1 MRSSIERG
9 LKHITE
15 VGMVKLDSAEYAKRR
30 RALMAQMSPNSIA
43 IVPCAPVTVRN
54 RDVEHPYRQDS
65 DFYYLS
71 GFDEEHACL
80 VLIPGREHGEYVLFC
95 QEKIKEQ
102 EIWTGRRVG
111 PEAALEQLGC
121 DDAFPI
127 SDIDDILPGLI
138 EGKDRIFAN
147 LGVSPEFD
155 RQLMQWVNH
164 IKTQVR
170 NGATPPHEFSALDHL
185 LHEQRLIKSDAEIA
199 VMQKA
204 AEISA
209 EAHTR
214 AMQVVKPGM
223 REYQLEAELMQI
235 FMAAGSRWPAYPSI
249 VGSGEN
255 ACILH
260 YTRND
265 DVIGDNELI
274 LIDAGCELDYYAS
287 DITRTFPSSGK
298 FTDPQRKLY
307 QLVLD
312 AQYAAIAVTKP
323 GNHWNQPHEAAVKVL
338 TEGLVHYG
346 LLEGDVDDLI
356 ENLAY
361 RQFYMHKTGHW
372 LGMDVHDVGE
382 YRLEGEWRELVPG
395 MVLTIEPGLYIAP
408 DDDTVDPMWRG
419 IGIRIEDDVVVTKDG
434 CTILSRDV
442 VKEIAD
448 IEALM
453 SA

>member
-1 MRSSIERG
+1 M
-9 LKHITE
+9 
-15 VGMVKLDSAEYAKRR
+15 KLDPREYPKRR
-30 RALMAQMSPNSIA
+30 RQLMQLMSPNSIA
-43 IVPCAPVTVRN
+43 IIPSAPVTVRN
-54 RDVEHPYRQDS
+54 RDVEHPFRQDS

-71 GFDEEHACL
+71 GFAEEHAVL

-111 PEAALEQLGC
+111 PEAAPQVLGC

-138 EGKDRIFAN
+138 EGKDRIYAS

-164 IKTQVR
+164 IKAQVR

-185 LHEQRLIKSDAEIA
+185 LHDIRLIKSPAEVA
-199 VMQKA
+199 LMQRA
-204 AEISA
+204 CDISA

-214 AMQVVKPGM
+214 AMQMVKPGM
-223 REYQLEAELMQI
+223 YEYELDAELMRT

-249 VGSGEN
+249 VGTGEN

-260 YTRND
+260 YTHNNAEIKD
-265 DVIGDNELI
+265 GDLI

-287 DITRTFPSSGK
+287 DITRTFPANGK
-298 FTDPQRKLY
+298 FTAPQRQLY

-312 AQYAAIAVTKP
+312 ANYAAIAQVKA
-323 GNHWNQPHEAAVKVL
+323 GNHWNQPHEAAVRVL
-338 TEGLVHYG
+338 TEGLVKLG
-346 LLEGDVDDLI
+346 LLQGDVDELI
-356 ENLAY
+356 EALAF

-382 YRLEGEWRELVPG
+382 YRIDGEWRILEEG
-395 MVLTIEPGLYIAP
+395 MVMTIEPGLYIAP
-408 DDDTVDPMWRG
+408 DDDTVDAQWRG
-419 IGIRIEDDVVVTKDG
+419 IGIRIEDDVVVTKTG
-434 CTILSRDV
+434 CQVLTSKV
-442 VKEIAD
+442 VKDIDA

-453 SA
+453 AG

>member
-1 MRSSIERG
+1 M
-9 LKHITE
+9 L
-15 VGMVKLDSAEYAKRR
+15 KLDPAEYAKRR
-30 RALMAQMSPNSIA
+30 RSLMDLMSPNSIA
-43 IVPCAPVTVRN
+43 IIPSAPVTVRN
-54 RDVEHPYRQDS
+54 RDVENPFRQDS

-71 GFDEEHACL
+71 GFAEEHAAL
-80 VLIPGREHGEYVLFC
+80 VLIPGRDHGEYVVFC

-111 PEAALEQLGC
+111 PEAAPEVLGC
-121 DDAFPI
+121 DDAFPV
-127 SDIDDILPGLI
+127 SDIDEILPGLI
-138 EGKDRIFAN
+138 EGKDRIYAS

-155 RQLMQWVNH
+155 RQLMHWVNH

-185 LHEQRLIKSDAEIA
+185 LHELRLVKSPAEID
-199 VMQKA
+199 VMQA
-204 AEISA
+204 AADISA

-214 AMQVVKPGM
+214 AMQIVRPGM
-223 REYQLEAELMQI
+223 KEYQLEAELMHI

-249 VGSGEN
+249 VGAGDN

-265 DVIGDNELI
+265 DTISDGDLI

-287 DITRTFPSSGK
+287 DITRTFPANGRFS
-298 FTDPQRKLY
+298 DAQRKMY

-312 AQYAAIAVTKP
+312 AQYAAIEAVKP
-323 GNHWNQPHEAAVKVL
+323 GNHWNQPHEAAVRVL
-338 TEGLVHYG
+338 TEGLVQYG
-346 LLEGDVDDLI
+346 LLQGDVDELI
-356 ENLAY
+356 ESLAY

-382 YRLEGEWRELVPG
+382 YRIDGDWRVLEPG
-395 MVLTIEPGLYIAP
+395 MVMTVEPGLYIAP
-408 DDDTVDPMWRG
+408 DDESVDSQWRG
-419 IGIRIEDDVVVTKDG
+419 IGIRIEDDVVVTDDG
-434 CTILSRDV
+434 CHVLTSNV
-442 VKEIAD
+442 VKDIAD

>member
-1 MRSSIERG
+1 M
-9 LKHITE
+9 
-15 VGMVKLDSAEYAKRR
+15 KLDPREYPKRR
-30 RALMAQMSPNSIA
+30 RQLMQLMSPNSIA
-43 IVPCAPVTVRN
+43 IVPSAPVTVRN
-54 RDVEHPYRQDS
+54 RDVEHPFRQDS

-71 GFDEEHACL
+71 GFAEEHSVL

-111 PEAALEQLGC
+111 PEAAPKVLGC

-138 EGKDRIFAN
+138 EGKDRIYAS

-164 IKTQVR
+164 IKAQVR

-185 LHEQRLIKSDAEIA
+185 LHDIRLIKSPAEVA
-199 VMQKA
+199 LMQRA
-204 AEISA
+204 CDISA
-209 EAHTR
+209 DAHTR
-214 AMQVVKPGM
+214 AMQMVKPGM
-223 REYQLEAELMQI
+223 YEYELEAELMRT

-249 VGSGEN
+249 VGTGEN

-260 YTRND
+260 YTHNNAEIKD
-265 DVIGDNELI
+265 GDLI

-287 DITRTFPSSGK
+287 DITRTFPANGK
-298 FTDPQRKLY
+298 FTAPQRQLY

-312 AQYAAIAVTKP
+312 ANYAAIAQVKA
-323 GNHWNQPHEAAVKVL
+323 GNHWNQPHEAAVRVL
-338 TEGLVHYG
+338 TEGLVKLG
-346 LLEGDVDDLI
+346 LLQGDVDELI
-356 ENLAY
+356 EALAF

-382 YRLEGEWRELVPG
+382 YRIDGEWRILEEG
-395 MVLTIEPGLYIAP
+395 MVMTIEPGLYIAP
-408 DDDTVDPMWRG
+408 DDETVDAQWRG
-419 IGIRIEDDVVVTKDG
+419 IGIRIEDDVVVTKTG
-434 CTILSRDV
+434 CQVLTSKV
-442 VKEIAD
+442 VKDIDA

-453 SA
+453 AG

>member
-1 MRSSIERG
+1 M
-9 LKHITE
+9 
-15 VGMVKLDSAEYAKRR
+15 KLDPREYPKRR
-30 RALMAQMSPNSIA
+30 RQLMQLMSPNSIA
-43 IVPCAPVTVRN
+43 IVPSAPVTVRN
-54 RDVEHPYRQDS
+54 RDVEHPFRQDS

-71 GFDEEHACL
+71 GFAEEHSVL

-111 PEAALEQLGC
+111 PEAAPQVLGC

-138 EGKDRIFAN
+138 EGKDRIYAS

-164 IKTQVR
+164 IKAQVR

-185 LHEQRLIKSDAEIA
+185 LHDIRLIKSPAEVA
-199 VMQKA
+199 LMQRA
-204 AEISA
+204 CDISA
-209 EAHTR
+209 DAHTR
-214 AMQVVKPGM
+214 AMQMVKPGM
-223 REYQLEAELMQI
+223 YEYQLEAELMRT

-249 VGSGEN
+249 VGTGDN

-260 YTRND
+260 YTHNNAEIKD
-265 DVIGDNELI
+265 GDLI

-287 DITRTFPSSGK
+287 DITRTFPANGK
-298 FTDPQRKLY
+298 FSAPQRQLY

-312 AQYAAIAVTKP
+312 ANYAAIAQVKA
-323 GNHWNQPHEAAVKVL
+323 GNHWNQPHEAAVRVL
-338 TEGLVHYG
+338 TEGLVKLG
-346 LLEGDVDDLI
+346 LLQGDVDELI
-356 ENLAY
+356 EALAF

-382 YRLEGEWRELVPG
+382 YRIDGEWRILEEG
-395 MVLTIEPGLYIAP
+395 MVMTIEPGLYIAP
-408 DDDTVDPMWRG
+408 DDDTVDAQWRG
-419 IGIRIEDDVVVTKDG
+419 IGIRIEDDVVVTKTG
-434 CTILSRDV
+434 CQVLTSKV
-442 VKEIAD
+442 VKDIDA

-453 SA
+453 AG

>member
-1 MRSSIERG
+1 
-9 LKHITE
+9 
-15 VGMVKLDSAEYAKRR
+15 MVKLDSAEYAKRR

-43 IVPCAPVTVRN
+43 IIPCAPVTVRN

-442 VKEIAD
+442 VKEITD

>member
-1 MRSSIERG
+1 
-9 LKHITE
+9 
-15 VGMVKLDSAEYAKRR
+15 MVKLDSAEYAKRR
-30 RALMAQMSPNSIA
+30 SVLMAQMSPNSIA
-43 IVPCAPVTVRN
+43 IVPCAPATVRN
-54 RDVEHPYRQDS
+54 RDVEHPFRQDS

-71 GFDEEHACL
+71 GFDEEKACL

-111 PEAALEQLGC
+111 PEAALEKLGC
-121 DDAFPI
+121 DDAFPM

-138 EGKDRIFAN
+138 EGKDRIYAN

-287 DITRTFPSSGK
+287 DITRTFPSNGK
-298 FTDPQRKLY
+298 FTEPQRKLY

-312 AQYAAIAVTKP
+312 AQYAAIAVTKA

-338 TEGLVHYG
+338 TEGLVQYG
-346 LLEGDVDDLI
+346 LLKGDVDELI
-356 ENLAY
+356 ESLAY

-382 YRLEGEWRELVPG
+382 YRINGEWRELQPG
-395 MVLTIEPGLYIAP
+395 MVLTIEPGLYVAP
-408 DDDTVDPMWRG
+408 DDESVDPMWRG
-419 IGIRIEDDVVVTKDG
+419 IGIRIEDDVAVTQDG

>member
-1 MRSSIERG
+1 MLR
-9 LKHITE
+9 
-15 VGMVKLDSAEYAKRR
+15 LDSAEYAKRR
-30 RALMAQMSPNSIA
+30 RSLMDLMSPNSIA
-43 IVPCAPVTVRN
+43 IIPSAPVTVRN
-54 RDVEHPYRQDS
+54 RDVEHPFRKDS

-71 GFDEEHACL
+71 GFAEEHSVV
-80 VLIPGREHGEYVLFC
+80 VLIPGRDHGEYVLFC

-111 PEAALEQLGC
+111 PEAAPEVLGC

-138 EGKDRIFAN
+138 EGKDRIYAS

-185 LHEQRLIKSDAEIA
+185 LHELRLIKSPAEIE
-199 VMQKA
+199 VMQA
-204 AEISA
+204 AADISA

-214 AMQVVKPGM
+214 AMQVVRPGM
-223 REYQLEAELMQI
+223 KEYQLEAELMHI

-249 VGSGEN
+249 VGAGDN

-265 DVIGDNELI
+265 DTISDGDLI

-287 DITRTFPSSGK
+287 DITRTFPANGVFS
-298 FTDPQRKLY
+298 DAQRKMY

-312 AQYAAIAVTKP
+312 AQYAAIEAVKP
-323 GNHWNQPHEAAVKVL
+323 GNHWNQPHEAAVRVL
-338 TEGLVHYG
+338 TEGLVKYG
-346 LLEGDVDDLI
+346 LLQGDVDELI
-356 ENLAY
+356 EALAY

-382 YRLEGEWRELVPG
+382 YRIDGQWRVLEPG
-395 MVLTIEPGLYIAP
+395 MVMTVEPGLYIAP
-408 DDDTVDPMWRG
+408 DDESVEPQWRG
-419 IGIRIEDDVVVTKDG
+419 IGIRIEDDVVVTEGG
-434 CTILSRDV
+434 CHVLTSAV
-442 VKEIAD
+442 VKDVAD

>member
-1 MRSSIERG
+1 MI
-9 LKHITE
+9 
-15 VGMVKLDSAEYAKRR
+15 KLDSAEYTKRR
-30 RALMAQMSPNSIA
+30 KALMEKMSPNSIA
-43 IVPCAPVTVRN
+43 ILASAPVTVRN
-54 RDVEHPYRQDS
+54 RDVEHPFRQDS

-71 GFDEEHACL
+71 GFDEEHSVL

-111 PEAALEQLGC
+111 PEAAPHTLSC

-127 SDIDDILPGLI
+127 TDIDDILPGLI
-138 EGKDRIFAN
+138 EGKDRIYAN
-147 LGVSPEFD
+147 LGTSPEFD
-155 RQLMQWVNH
+155 QKLMQWVNH
-164 IKTQVR
+164 IKAQVR
-170 NGATPPHEFSALDHL
+170 SGATPPHEFSALDHL
-185 LHEQRLIKSDAEIA
+185 LHELRLVKSSAEIK
-199 VMQKA
+199 VMRHA

-214 AMQVVKPGM
+214 AMQTVRPGM

-249 VGSGEN
+249 VGAGDN

-265 DVIGDNELI
+265 DVIDDGDLI

-287 DITRTFPSSGK
+287 DITRTFPSNGRFSES
-298 FTDPQRKLY
+298 QRVLY

-312 AQYAAIAVTKP
+312 AQYAAIKATKP
-323 GNHWNQPHEAAVKVL
+323 GNHWNQPHEAAVQVL
-338 TEGLVHYG
+338 VEGLVELG
-346 LLEGDVDDLI
+346 LLDGSVDELI
-356 ENLAY
+356 ESQAY
-361 RQFYMHKTGHW
+361 RKFYMHKTGHW

-382 YRLEGEWRELVPG
+382 YRVDGEWRTLQPG
-395 MVLTIEPGLYIAP
+395 MVLTIEPGLYVAP
-408 DDDTVDPMWRG
+408 DDDSVDEKWRG
-419 IGIRIEDDVVVTKDG
+419 IGIRIEDDVVVTEDG
-434 CTILSRDV
+434 CDILTKDV
-442 VKEIAD
+442 VKEIED

>member
-1 MRSSIERG
+1 
-9 LKHITE
+9 
-15 VGMVKLDSAEYAKRR
+15 MVKLDSAEYAKRR

-43 IVPCAPVTVRN
+43 IIPCAPVTVRN

>member
-1 MRSSIERG
+1 MLR
-9 LKHITE
+9 
-15 VGMVKLDSAEYAKRR
+15 LDSAEYAKRR
-30 RALMAQMSPNSIA
+30 RSLMDLMSPNSIA
-43 IVPCAPVTVRN
+43 IIPSAPVTVRN
-54 RDVEHPYRQDS
+54 RDVEHPFRQDS

-71 GFDEEHACL
+71 GFAEEHSVV
-80 VLIPGREHGEYVLFC
+80 VLIPGRDHGEYVLFC

-111 PEAALEQLGC
+111 PEAAPEVLGC

-138 EGKDRIFAN
+138 EGKDRIYAS

-185 LHEQRLIKSDAEIA
+185 LHELRLIKSPAEIE
-199 VMQKA
+199 VMQA
-204 AEISA
+204 AADISA

-214 AMQVVKPGM
+214 AMQVVRPGM
-223 REYQLEAELMQI
+223 KEYQLEAELMHI

-249 VGSGEN
+249 VGAGDN

-265 DVIGDNELI
+265 DTISDGDLI

-287 DITRTFPSSGK
+287 DITRTFPANGVFS
-298 FTDPQRKLY
+298 DAQRKMY

-312 AQYAAIAVTKP
+312 AQYAAIEAVKP
-323 GNHWNQPHEAAVKVL
+323 GNHWNQPHEAAVRVL
-338 TEGLVHYG
+338 TEGLVKYG
-346 LLEGDVDDLI
+346 LLQGDVDELI
-356 ENLAY
+356 EALAY

-382 YRLEGEWRELVPG
+382 YRIDGQWRVLEPG
-395 MVLTIEPGLYIAP
+395 MVMTVEPGLYIAP
-408 DDDTVDPMWRG
+408 DDETVEPQWRG
-419 IGIRIEDDVVVTKDG
+419 IGIRIEDDVVVTEGG
-434 CTILSRDV
+434 CHVLTSAV
-442 VKEIAD
+442 VKEVAD

>member
-1 MRSSIERG
+1 
-9 LKHITE
+9 
-15 VGMVKLDSAEYAKRR
+15 MVKLDSAEYAKRR

-185 LHEQRLIKSDAEIA
+185 LHEQRLIKSEAEIA

-356 ENLAY
+356 ESLAY

-408 DDDTVDPMWRG
+408 DDDSVDPMWRG

>member
-1 MRSSIERG
+1 MRSSIERS

-43 IVPCAPVTVRN
+43 IIPCAPVTVRN

-442 VKEIAD
+442 VKEITD

>member
-1 MRSSIERG
+1 M
-9 LKHITE
+9 
-15 VGMVKLDSAEYAKRR
+15 KLDSREYAKRR
-30 RALMAQMSPNSIA
+30 RQLMDLMTPDSIA
-43 IVPCAPVTVRN
+43 IIPSAPTTIRN
-54 RDVEHPYRQDS
+54 RDVEHPFRQDS

-71 GFDEEHACL
+71 GFAEEHAVV

-111 PEAALEQLGC
+111 PEAAPELLGC

-138 EGKDRIFAN
+138 EGKDRVYAS
-147 LGVSPEFD
+147 LGVSPNFD
-155 RQLMQWVNH
+155 NQLMQWVNH

-170 NGATPPHEFSALDHL
+170 NGATPPREFSALDHL
-185 LHEQRLIKSDAEIA
+185 LHEIRLIKSAAEVK
-199 VMQKA
+199 VMQRA
-204 AEISA
+204 CDISA
-209 EAHTR
+209 DAHTR
-214 AMQVVKPGM
+214 AMQMVKPGM
-223 REYQLEAELMQI
+223 YEYELEAELMRT

-249 VGSGEN
+249 VGTGDN

-260 YTRND
+260 YTQNTD
-265 DVIGDNELI
+265 QIKDGDLI

-287 DITRTFPSSGK
+287 DITRTFPANGK
-298 FTDPQRKLY
+298 FSEAQRKLY

-312 AQYAAIAVTKP
+312 ANYAAIDVVKP
-323 GNHWNQPHEAAVKVL
+323 GNNWNDPHEAAVRVL
-338 TEGLVHYG
+338 VAGLVEYG
-346 LLEGDVDDLI
+346 LLEGSEEELI
-356 ENLAY
+356 ESQAY

-382 YRLEGEWRELVPG
+382 YRIDGEWRLLEEG
-395 MVLTIEPGLYIAP
+395 MVMTIEPGLYIAP
-408 DDDTVDPMWRG
+408 DDESVDPKWRG

-434 CTILSRDV
+434 CKVLTSGV
-442 VKEIAD
+442 VKDVDA

-453 SA
+453 AG

>member
-1 MRSSIERG
+1 M
-9 LKHITE
+9 
-15 VGMVKLDSAEYAKRR
+15 KLDSKEYAKRR
-30 RALMAQMSPNSIA
+30 RQLLELMRPNSIA
-43 IVPCAPVTVRN
+43 IIPSAPTTIRN
-54 RDVEHPYRQDS
+54 RDVEHPFRQDS

-71 GFDEEHACL
+71 GFAEEFAVI
-80 VLIPGREHGEYVLFC
+80 VLISGREQGEYVLFC

-111 PEAALEQLGC
+111 PEAAPQVLGC

-138 EGKDRIFAN
+138 EGKDRIYAS

-164 IKTQVR
+164 IKAQVR

-185 LHEQRLIKSDAEIA
+185 LHDIRLIKSPAEVA
-199 VMQKA
+199 LMQRA
-204 AEISA
+204 CDISA

-214 AMQVVKPGM
+214 AMQMVKPGM
-223 REYQLEAELMQI
+223 YEYELEAELMRT

-249 VGSGEN
+249 VGAGEN

-260 YTRND
+260 YTHNNAEIKD
-265 DVIGDNELI
+265 GDLI

-287 DITRTFPSSGK
+287 DITRTFPANGK
-298 FTDPQRKLY
+298 FSAPQRKLY

-312 AQYAAIAVTKP
+312 ANYAAIAQVEA
-323 GNHWNQPHEAAVKVL
+323 GNHWNQPHEAAVRVL
-338 TEGLVHYG
+338 TEGLVKLG
-346 LLEGDVDDLI
+346 LLQGDVDELI
-356 ENLAY
+356 EALAF

-382 YRLEGEWRELVPG
+382 YRIDGEWRILEEG
-395 MVLTIEPGLYIAP
+395 MVMTIEPGLYIAP
-408 DDDTVDPMWRG
+408 DDDTVDAQWRG
-419 IGIRIEDDVVVTKDG
+419 IGIRIEDDVVVTKTG
-434 CTILSRDV
+434 CQVLTSKV
-442 VKEIAD
+442 VKDIDA

-453 SA
+453 AG

>member
-1 MRSSIERG
+1 M
-9 LKHITE
+9 
-15 VGMVKLDSAEYAKRR
+15 KLDPREYPKRR
-30 RALMAQMSPNSIA
+30 RQLMQLMSPNSIA
-43 IVPCAPVTVRN
+43 IIPSAPVTVRN
-54 RDVEHPYRQDS
+54 RDVEHPFRQDS

-71 GFDEEHACL
+71 GFAEEHAVL

-111 PEAALEQLGC
+111 PEAAPQVLGC

-138 EGKDRIFAN
+138 EGKDRIYAS

-164 IKTQVR
+164 IKAQVR

-185 LHEQRLIKSDAEIA
+185 LHDIRLVKSPAEVALMQRACD
-199 VMQKA
+199 
-204 AEISA
+204 ISA

-214 AMQVVKPGM
+214 AMQMVKPGM
-223 REYQLEAELMQI
+223 YEYELEAELMRT

-249 VGSGEN
+249 VGAGEN

-260 YTRND
+260 YTHNNAEIKD
-265 DVIGDNELI
+265 GDLI

-287 DITRTFPSSGK
+287 DITRTFPANGK
-298 FTDPQRKLY
+298 FSAPQRKLY

-312 AQYAAIAVTKP
+312 ANYAAIAQVKA
-323 GNHWNQPHEAAVKVL
+323 GNHWNQPHEAAVRVL
-338 TEGLVHYG
+338 TEGLVKLG
-346 LLEGDVDDLI
+346 LLQGDVDELI
-356 ENLAY
+356 EALAF

-382 YRLEGEWRELVPG
+382 YRIDGEWRILEEG
-395 MVLTIEPGLYIAP
+395 MVMTIEPGLYIAP
-408 DDDTVDPMWRG
+408 DDETVDAQWRG
-419 IGIRIEDDVVVTKDG
+419 IGIRIEDDVVVTKTG
-434 CTILSRDV
+434 CQVLTSKV
-442 VKEIAD
+442 VKDIDA

-453 SA
+453 AG

>member
-1 MRSSIERG
+1 
-9 LKHITE
+9 
-15 VGMVKLDSAEYAKRR
+15 MVKLDSAEYAKRR

-80 VLIPGREHGEYVLFC
+80 VLIPEREHGEYVLFC

-185 LHEQRLIKSDAEIA
+185 LHEQRLIKSEAEIA

-356 ENLAY
+356 ESLAY

>member
-1 MRSSIERG
+1 M
-9 LKHITE
+9 
-15 VGMVKLDSAEYAKRR
+15 KLDPREYPQRR
-30 RALMAQMSPNSIA
+30 RQLMELMSPNSIA
-43 IVPCAPVTVRN
+43 IIPSAPVTVRN
-54 RDVEHPYRQDS
+54 RDVEHPFRQDS

-71 GFDEEHACL
+71 GFAEEHAVL

-111 PEAALEQLGC
+111 PEAAPAVLGC

-138 EGKDRIFAN
+138 EGKDRIYAS

-185 LHEQRLIKSDAEIA
+185 LHDIRLLKSSAEIA
-199 VMQKA
+199 VMQRA
-204 AEISA
+204 CDISA
-209 EAHTR
+209 DAHTR
-214 AMQVVKPGM
+214 VMQMVKPGM
-223 REYQLEAELMQI
+223 YEYELEAELMRT

-249 VGSGEN
+249 VGTGDN

-260 YTRND
+260 YTQNNAQIKD
-265 DVIGDNELI
+265 GDLI

-287 DITRTFPSSGK
+287 DITRTFPANGK
-298 FTDPQRKLY
+298 FSEPQRQLY

-312 AQYAAIAVTKP
+312 ANYAAIAAVKA
-323 GNHWNQPHEAAVKVL
+323 GAHWNQPHEVAVRVL
-338 TEGLVHYG
+338 TAGLVKYG
-346 LLEGDVDDLI
+346 LLTGDVDTLI
-356 ENLAY
+356 ETLAY

-382 YRLEGEWRELVPG
+382 YRIDGEWRVLEEG
-395 MVLTIEPGLYIAP
+395 MVMTIEPGLYIAP
-408 DDDTVDPMWRG
+408 DDETVDAKWRG
-419 IGIRIEDDVVVTKDG
+419 IGIRIEDDVVVTKSG
-434 CTILSRDV
+434 CKVLTSAV
-442 VKEIAD
+442 VKDVDA

-453 SA
+453 AK